1 MSTFNWFRINNKCG
15 FWLAN
20 RFADSIP
27 SPFLTPDS
35 FKKESKHAPLFL
47 QLSAHGY
54 LHRTQRWPAYFGW
67 ENYYLLLHFHL
78 EYFLTVSLFH
88 ALSPIDQTSIV
99 KFLFRDEIWP
109 NYLSLSCSLIISH
122 FSFSPA
128 HVTFGTVLMDV
139 AALLLLL
146 NFIDFRGLSM
156 KSVKC
161 ISSDVND

>member
-1 MSTFNWFRINNKCG
+1 MYFEISVSLAALLLCSLYACILNLLPCPLSFCMSTFNWFRINNKCG

-54 LHRTQRWPAYFGW
+54 LHRAQRWPAYFGW

-78 EYFLTVSLFH
+78 EHFNCF
-88 ALSPIDQTSIV
+88 
-99 KFLFRDEIWP
+99 
-109 NYLSLSCSLIISH
+109 IISH
-122 FSFSPA
+122 SVTDRSNLYREISFWGWNL
-128 HVTFGTVLMDV
+128 TK
-139 AALLLLL
+139 
-146 NFIDFRGLSM
+146 LSIIIM
-156 KSVKC
+156 
-161 ISSDVND
+161 